1 MRGSRL
7 LVTVA
12 IVGMPLLASCSN
24 DNDDASCLERESIG
38 YEGLATAADDA
49 LRGVEFTLSSTGACE
64 ETGKPW
70 TKARATVLEWPD
82 RDVGNQFF
90 QQRGWTETDR
100 GFISPDG
107 LYRASNVTAQD
118 DAQASGSFVMVE
130 FEEIAD
136 EAEYSGR

>member
-12 IVGMPLLASCSN
+12 VVGLTVFAGCSN
-24 DNDDASCLERESIG
+24 DDHTASCLERESIG

-49 LRGVEFTLSSTGACE
+49 LRGVEFTLSSTGTCE
-64 ETGKPW
+64 ETGRPW

-90 QQRGWTETDR
+90 QRRGWAESDR

-107 LYRASNVTAQD
+107 RYRASNVTAQD
-118 DAQASGSFVMVE
+118 DARTSGSFVIVE
-130 FEEIAD
+130 FEEVAD
-136 EAEYSGR
+136 EVQYSGR